1 MIGEC
6 LEFQKLTDY
15 LNQRTTRSANEILDP
30 LLLFFAPKGRHM
42 AKKLESAFQNDTVIK
57 AIKQRI
63 PDTLI
68 LKNDPTYL
76 QGVPDLTVIHGSR
89 CAMLEVKRDAKAS
102 RRPNQEYY
110 IQYIRERGGFASF
123 IHPGNL
129 DEVLDDMSAFLLKE

>member
-1 MIGEC
+1 
-6 LEFQKLTDY
+6 
-15 LNQRTTRSANEILDP
+15 
-30 LLLFFAPKGRHM
+30 M

-63 PDTLI
+63 PGALI

-76 QGVPDLTVIHGSR
+76 QGIPDLTVIHGSR

-110 IQYIRERGGFASF
+110 IRHIRERGGFASF
-123 IHPGNL
+123 IHPENL
-129 DEVLDDMSAFLLKE
+129 DDVLDDMSAFLLEE

>member
-1 MIGEC
+1 
-6 LEFQKLTDY
+6 
-15 LNQRTTRSANEILDP
+15 
-30 LLLFFAPKGRHM
+30 M
-42 AKKLESAFQNDTVIK
+42 AKRLESAFQNDTVMK

-63 PDTLI
+63 PDALI

-123 IHPGNL
+123 IHPENL
-129 DEVLDDMSAFLLKE
+129 DEVLDDMSTFLMEE

>member
-1 MIGEC
+1 
-6 LEFQKLTDY
+6 
-15 LNQRTTRSANEILDP
+15 
-30 LLLFFAPKGRHM
+30 M
-42 AKKLESAFQNDTVIK
+42 AKKLESSFQNGTLMK

-63 PDTLI
+63 PDALI

-110 IQYIRERGGFASF
+110 IQHIRERGGFASF
-123 IHPGNL
+123 IYPENL

>member
-1 MIGEC
+1 
-6 LEFQKLTDY
+6 
-15 LNQRTTRSANEILDP
+15 
-30 LLLFFAPKGRHM
+30 M
-42 AKKLESAFQNDTVIK
+42 AKKLESSFQNDTVMK

-63 PDTLI
+63 PDALI

-110 IQYIRERGGFASF
+110 IRYIRERGGFAEF
-123 IHPGNL
+123 IHPENL
-129 DEVLDDMSAFLLKE
+129 DEVLDDMSTFLMEE

>member
-1 MIGEC
+1 
-6 LEFQKLTDY
+6 
-15 LNQRTTRSANEILDP
+15 
-30 LLLFFAPKGRHM
+30 M

-76 QGVPDLTVIHGSR
+76 QGIPDLTVIHGSR

-110 IQYIRERGGFASF
+110 IQYIRECGGFASF
-123 IHPGNL
+123 IHPDNL

>member
-1 MIGEC
+1 
-6 LEFQKLTDY
+6 
-15 LNQRTTRSANEILDP
+15 
-30 LLLFFAPKGRHM
+30 M

-57 AIKQRI
+57 ALKPRI

-123 IHPGNL
+123 VHPDNL
-129 DEVLDDMSAFLLKE
+129 DQVLDDMSAFLLKE

>member
-1 MIGEC
+1 
-6 LEFQKLTDY
+6 
-15 LNQRTTRSANEILDP
+15 
-30 LLLFFAPKGRHM
+30 M
-42 AKKLESAFQNDTVIK
+42 AKKLESSFQNGTLMK

-63 PDTLI
+63 PDALI

-123 IHPGNL
+123 IHPENL

>member
-1 MIGEC
+1 
-6 LEFQKLTDY
+6 
-15 LNQRTTRSANEILDP
+15 
-30 LLLFFAPKGRHM
+30 M

-123 IHPGNL
+123 VHPENL

>member
-1 MIGEC
+1 
-6 LEFQKLTDY
+6 
-15 LNQRTTRSANEILDP
+15 
-30 LLLFFAPKGRHM
+30 M

-89 CAMLEVKRDAKAS
+89 CAMLEVKRDTKAS

-123 IHPGNL
+123 VHPDNL
-129 DEVLDDMSAFLLKE
+129 DQVLDDMSAFLLKE

>member
-1 MIGEC
+1 
-6 LEFQKLTDY
+6 
-15 LNQRTTRSANEILDP
+15 
-30 LLLFFAPKGRHM
+30 M
-42 AKKLESAFQNDTVIK
+42 AKKLESAFQNDTVMK

-63 PDTLI
+63 PDALI

-110 IQYIRERGGFASF
+110 ISYIRDRGGFAEF
-123 IHPGNL
+123 IHPENL
-129 DEVLDDMSAFLLKE
+129 DEVLDDMSAFLMEE

>member
-1 MIGEC
+1 
-6 LEFQKLTDY
+6 
-15 LNQRTTRSANEILDP
+15 
-30 LLLFFAPKGRHM
+30 M

-123 IHPGNL
+123 VHPDNL
-129 DEVLDDMSAFLLKE
+129 DQVLDDMSAFLLKE